1 MKATEIVNQIK
12 DVLGLELTEQKVV
25 LATMKLDNGTE
36 IEAESFESGKEV
48 FIVSEDN
55 EKIALP
61 VGDYTLEDGKL
72 LSVKEEGLIDS
83 IGEPEAEEV
92 VEEEAKSEEVE
103 AEQVQ
108 AEDKKEDMG
117 YATKEELA
125 EVKSMIEEIK
135 AMIDKEDLSNEE
147 DASVKSE
154 ETTTKVV
161 YTSKEEKTEDVELAA
176 ETVEPIAHNP
186 EALSSQKNNMQKQPS
201 KHIDIIRQMIY
212 NNK

>member
-12 DVLGLELTEQKVV
+12 EVLGIELSEEKIV

-72 LSVKEEGLIDS
+72 LAVKEEGLIDS
-83 IGEPEAEEV
+83 IGEPEAEEEV
-92 VEEEAKSEEVE
+92 VEEEVEAKTEEVE
-103 AEQVQ
+103 AEK
-108 AEDKKEDMG
+108 EKEDMG

-135 AMIDKEDLSNEE
+135 AMIDKQDLSTEE

-161 YTSKEEKTEDVELAA
+161 YSSKEEKTEDVELAT

-186 EALSSQKNNMQKQPS
+186 EALSSQKNNMQKQPKS
-201 KHIDIIRQMIY
+201 HIDLIRQMIY

>member
-12 DVLGLELTEQKVV
+12 EVLGIELSEEKIV

-72 LSVKEEGLIDS
+72 LAVKEEGLIDS
-83 IGEPEAEEV
+83 IGEPEAEEEV
-92 VEEEAKSEEVE
+92 VEEEVEAKTEEVE
-103 AEQVQ
+103 AEK
-108 AEDKKEDMG
+108 EKEDMG
-117 YATKEELA
+117 YATKQELA

-135 AMIDKEDLSNEE
+135 AMIDKQDLSTEE

-161 YTSKEEKTEDVELAA
+161 YSSKEEKTEDVELAA

-186 EALSSQKNNMQKQPS
+186 EALSSQKNNMQKQPKS
-201 KHIDIIRQMIY
+201 HIDLIRQMIY

>member
-12 DVLGLELTEQKVV
+12 EVLGIELSEEKIV

-72 LSVKEEGLIDS
+72 LAVKEEGLIDS
-83 IGEPEAEEV
+83 IGEPEAEEEV
-92 VEEEAKSEEVE
+92 VEEEVEAKTEEVE
-103 AEQVQ
+103 AEK
-108 AEDKKEDMG
+108 EKEDMG

-135 AMIDKEDLSNEE
+135 AMIDKQDLSTEE

-161 YTSKEEKTEDVELAA
+161 YSSKEEKTEDVELAA

-186 EALSSQKNNMQKQPS
+186 EALSSQKNNMQKQPKS
-201 KHIDIIRQMIY
+201 HIDLIRQMIY